1 MPVSVSLSLSHC
13 LHRGLHRCLFMCVC
27 VYTGTL
33 AANVNTEVNGHDT
46 QKAVTA
52 SYLLLTRMR
61 YGPLAL
67 VTLWVVWWGI

>member
-1 MPVSVSLSLSHC
+1 
-13 LHRGLHRCLFMCVC
+13 MCVC